1 MAVVYMLAFS
11 PQISFFDDVGA
22 MTLQYLDSLF
32 QQDNLQKS
40 QFFKGLA
47 KVLQK
52 MPIVSENGVIFC
64 SIKQT
69 IFKYIILL

>member
-1 MAVVYMLAFS
+1 MVMNGYELFS
-11 PQISFFDDVGA
+11 DHLDVSVFSAQISFFDDVGA

-47 KVLQK
+47 KILQK
-52 MPIVSENGVIFC
+52 MPAVSDNTVICDF
-64 SIKQT
+64 Q
-69 IFKYIILL
+69 